1 MLYDDTT
8 AKQLCTLDDDGW
20 GKFSEENKDIE
31 QQQDNLRKTETLSA
45 GIRKMLFSPSTED
58 KLPVKTNKS
67 FELLPQF
74 DSIYEVARSQDMTLQ
89 EFVQKDP
96 QYALRV
102 AENSYANWNNL
113 LTSASITGGLE
124 MPGDDGEV
132 ERYAVSKNQTKLIE
146 LRVKEAKE
154 QLDKV
159 SDLVITYTKEGENR
173 KDTLERAMYARAL
186 KGGTRLAIYLHD
198 RVDGRPAETKQI
210 EYDYDNA
217 YNIYAIIKTLFDKQ
231 LEVLNSGNGTKLI
244 CCSRRAGKTH
254 LLVALL
260 MIECMR
266 KPRTQVMYI
275 GETMELSEALV
286 NKAAQDIID
295 VCQLKNKRGM
305 RFDWKHFDN
314 GSSILIRG
322 LSNTKDPDQIRGKAA
337 KVIVIDEFFHLKS
350 ELLEYMQ
357 REVLEPMQMDYADDY
372 MFVCAG
378 TPPKVK
384 GTYGEQ
390 VWKSWDVPHFSWTW
404 RDNPHPVDLDK
415 RKEFVDKVLADKG
428 LDWSSSFARR
438 EYNGEWAYDDDLLLY
453 PEFHTYN
460 PREVLPSIS
469 VTRVFFGIDYGVG
482 DNDTLIGIA
491 WSDDDKRGYVFWEDK
506 FNRLDI
512 KDRTVS
518 QLEYLSQQ
526 VKKAWEYAIDFFPS
540 MTKKEANKH
549 IFWDADDNDQHLT
562 DYMNINVKMP
572 YIDEQTGE
580 KKQLDLNIANAHK
593 TDKVIMFD
601 KIRDLLR
608 TGGLLLIADGKTEHE
623 ALSTIMKRGPNGEVY
638 AEVDMKAYHPDLL
651 PAMRYALWNA
661 IGI

>member
-1 MLYDDTT
+1 MQDIQSTDSFKIQY
-8 AKQLCTLDDDGW
+8 DDDGW

-74 DSIYEVARSQDMTLQ
+74 DSIYEVARSHDMTLQ

-146 LRVKEAKE
+146 FRVKEAKE
-154 QLDKV
+154 QLDRV

-198 RVDGRPAETKQI
+198 RVDGRPAETKQV

-314 GSSILIRG
+314 GSNILIRG

-460 PREVLPSIS
+460 SREALPSIP